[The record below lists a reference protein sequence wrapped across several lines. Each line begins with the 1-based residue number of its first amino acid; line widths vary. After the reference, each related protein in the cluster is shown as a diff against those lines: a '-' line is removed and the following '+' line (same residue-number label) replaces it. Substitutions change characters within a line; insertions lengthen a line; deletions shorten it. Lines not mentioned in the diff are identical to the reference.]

1 MNIYKKLKKILE
13 NVYKKEIIKNNRKSN
28 KKY

>member
-1 MNIYKKLKKILE
+1 MKIYKKFKKILE

>member
-1 MNIYKKLKKILE
+1 MKIYKKFKKILE
-13 NVYKKEIIKNNRKSN
+13 NVYKKKIIKNNRKGN